1 MGISVVTKSS
11 HGLKDIANALTK
23 STFAV
28 WNTFNH

>member
-11 HGLKDIANALTK
+11 HELKGIANALTK